1 MQQEVM
7 RKRSQWRAREGVALL
22 PLLPAPALVLREIF
36 IWVQSER
43 ELKQSQV
50 LLLPV
55 SSWSQTSFSL
65 PLAYPDL
72 G

>member
-1 MQQEVM
+1 M
-7 RKRSQWRAREGVALL
+7 RKRSQWCAAEGVALL
-22 PLLPAPALVLREIF
+22 PPFTCPSLGVTGD

-65 PLAYPDL
+65 PSAYPDL

>member
-1 MQQEVM
+1 MQ
-7 RKRSQWRAREGVALL
+7 SVACQGGGGTA
-22 PLLPAPALVLREIF
+22 APFTCPSLGATGD

>member
-1 MQQEVM
+1 M
-7 RKRSQWRAREGVALL
+7 RKCSQWHAREGVALL
-22 PLLPAPALVLREIF
+22 PLLPAPALVLQ
-36 IWVQSER
+36 VQSER
-43 ELKQSQV
+43 ELKESQV